1 MDYNFD
7 LHTMSR
13 KSAGLPLAFSLGML
27 IFDLNDFIFLPLF
40 KMAIELLVK
49 TRVTVKLHFC
59 DCILTKNTPTPVMLL
74 LWQASHCGTH

>member
-40 KMAIELLVK
+40 KMAIERRHKKYTDTCNAANVASKPLQ
-49 TRVTVKLHFC
+49 
-59 DCILTKNTPTPVMLL
+59 DPVIDEN
-74 LWQASHCGTH
+74 